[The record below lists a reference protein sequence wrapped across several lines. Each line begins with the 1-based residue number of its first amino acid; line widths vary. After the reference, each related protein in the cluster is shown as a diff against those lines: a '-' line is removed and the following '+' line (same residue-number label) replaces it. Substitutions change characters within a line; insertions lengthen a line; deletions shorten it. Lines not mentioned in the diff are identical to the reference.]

1 MTFGKNSA
9 TRVGERHCDRA
20 AILES
25 KNEGRTNEIGHVLLC
40 RQIDRALDPMTSRNR
55 HAVPRERLVSRDL
68 VAHLLQPL
76 TAAAQVSYPR
86 MLLDKSHPDRILP
99 HFGHNLRVRPIIL
112 VLITVLCFESQSVS
126 AQAKT
131 ADQGVYTSAQAA
143 RGATVFEAHCV
154 SCHREGG
161 TAPVLAGARFTK
173 SFADATL
180 LSVFT
185 TIQTTMP
192 RNAPNSL
199 SEAEY
204 VDTVAHLLRLNG
216 YPDGMTELAVA
227 RLGDIK
233 VPGQGGSLDF
243 TLVHVVGCL
252 AQAGRVW
259 TLGKATDPVRTRAP
273 EVATDAEAAELDQ
286 TPLGNRSFRLQQV
299 YGAPAGWMGQKV
311 ATKGFLTRSGAEERV
326 NVTSM
331 RVLSTPCPN

>member
-1 MTFGKNSA
+1 V
-9 TRVGERHCDRA
+9 R
-20 AILES
+20 
-25 KNEGRTNEIGHVLLC
+25 
-40 RQIDRALDPMTSRNR
+40 
-55 HAVPRERLVSRDL
+55 
-68 VAHLLQPL
+68 
-76 TAAAQVSYPR
+76 
-86 MLLDKSHPDRILP
+86 RIL
-99 HFGHNLRVRPIIL
+99 LI
-112 VLITVLCFESQSVS
+112 LITVLCFESQFMS
-126 AQAKT
+126 AQDKT
-131 ADQGVYTSAQAA
+131 ADQGVYTTAQAV

-204 VDTVAHLLRLNG
+204 VDALAQLLKLNG

-252 AQAGRVW
+252 AQSGRNW
-259 TLGKATDPVRTRAP
+259 TLARATDPVRTRAP
-273 EVATDAEAAELDQ
+273 EVATDEEAVELDQ
-286 TPLGNRSFRLQQV
+286 APLGTRSFRLQQV
-299 YGAPAGWMGQKV
+299 YGAPAGWTGQKV
-311 ATKGFLTRSGAEERV
+311 AAKGFLTRSGTEERV

-331 RVLSTPCPN
+331 KVLSTPCPN